1 MEASSSFIQGSHS
14 LLKIASTKL
23 KELGYI
29 NLRLLSDQKG
39 VFCIEYPKFF
49 LTANG
54 YLYHNSII
62 SNQKE
67 IIHRAKTIGKDLV
80 VYVGSVD
87 TFYIFNPQSIID
99 NHWEN
104 TRGYLLMYNWDINL
118 GRKLLT

>member
-1 MEASSSFIQGSHS
+1 MDSNSSFIKGEHNY
-14 LLKIASTKL
+14 LKTARQKL
-23 KELGYI
+23 KEMGYI
-29 NLRLLSDQKG
+29 NLKLLSDREG

-67 IIHRAKTIGKDLV
+67 IIHRAIVIGKDLV

-87 TFYIFNPQSIID
+87 TFYIFNPQVIID

-104 TRGYLLMYNWDINL
+104 MRGYLLMYNWDINL
-118 GRKLLT
+118 GQVLKT